1 MKNTMGG
8 RIRELRKQRG
18 LTQEDLGEILY
29 MKKSTISAYE
39 NDEIDIKSS
48 VLVEIARALHT
59 FPGYFFI
66 LDSNDESEELSET
79 IQLVNRI
86 KDQKYRRAALEHI
99 RITYALEVQ

>member
-18 LTQEDLGEILY
+18 LTQEELGELLF
-29 MKKSTISAYE
+29 MRKSTISAYE

-48 VLVEIARALHT
+48 VLVEIARVLHT
-59 FPGYFFI
+59 FPGYFFV
-66 LDSNDESEELSET
+66 LDSNLESTELSET
-79 IQLVNRI
+79 VQLINSI

>member
-1 MKNTMGG
+1 MANTMGG

-18 LTQEDLGEILY
+18 LTQEDLGELLY
-29 MKKSTISAYE
+29 MRKSTISAYE
-39 NDEIDIKSS
+39 NNEIDIKSS

-66 LDSNDESEELSET
+66 LDSKDESEELSET
-79 IQLVNRI
+79 IQLINSI
-86 KDQKYRRAALEHI
+86 KEQKYRRAVLEHI